1 MSCHIDEGP
10 VGPVSG
16 GQGVEMFRGEEGG
29 GEGRGVGIRSS
40 KDKHQ

>member
-16 GQGVEMFRGEEGG
+16 GQGVEMFGGEEGG
-29 GEGRGVGIRSS
+29 GGGGPGGWHSQLKR
-40 KDKHQ
+40 